1 MEEMEVYEQD
11 GKKPDYLSM
20 FLVIVA
26 VVLLLFGFGYQNLI
40 LGAIGVMAFVLVAL
54 KFLWK
59 KVKGNWGN
67 KMEGE
72 TQEDQTTYRLTIY
85 YLEERDEEIIE
96 QLTKNNVKQIVN
108 SLKTQ
113 IEQKKEFATIEVD
126 EKDFYIFRLL
136 NIKNI
141 ESVEVNE
148 EW

>member
-59 KVKGNWGN
+59 KVKGN
-67 KMEGE
+67 
-72 TQEDQTTYRLTIY
+72 
-85 YLEERDEEIIE
+85 
-96 QLTKNNVKQIVN
+96 
-108 SLKTQ
+108 
-113 IEQKKEFATIEVD
+113 
-126 EKDFYIFRLL
+126 
-136 NIKNI
+136 
-141 ESVEVNE
+141 
-148 EW
+148 